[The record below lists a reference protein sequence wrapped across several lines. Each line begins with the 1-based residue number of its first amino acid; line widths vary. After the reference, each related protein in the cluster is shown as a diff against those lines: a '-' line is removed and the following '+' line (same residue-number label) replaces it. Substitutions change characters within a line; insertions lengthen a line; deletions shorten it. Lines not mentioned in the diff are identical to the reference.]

1 MQRRGSARRRPAAR
15 PRRTGHD
22 ANAGKLRS
30 VEADSGAL
38 ASRFSAMLSV
48 VGRRSGY
55 SGYVD
60 VVPAGRY
67 ASPIGV
73 CRVRAFRREGQGTGC
88 LRDAGPFARRS
99 RRGIGAADCCTMPA
113 RDPDAKTLLSESRSL
128 AAAHALAME
137 SDAQAVLIGGPDPRE
152 VMFAST
158 YVAGI
163 ICRRRLRVRYRHPT
177 T

>member
-1 MQRRGSARRRPAAR
+1 
-15 PRRTGHD
+15 
-22 ANAGKLRS
+22 
-30 VEADSGAL
+30 
-38 ASRFSAMLSV
+38 MLSV

-73 CRVRAFRREGQGTGC
+73 CRVRAFRREGEGTGC